1 VSDVS
6 DVDQPVQV
14 TQHWLAIDVGGT
26 NMRAAIVSGDG
37 TVGERVD
44 RPTERDCGA
53 LVELARDVLAGDVV
67 DGAVV
72 GLPGRID
79 YGAGTLEYAPNIDPS
94 WREGLTEE
102 RLAADLGVPVALA
115 NDADLAAVGEAWLG
129 AGRDFRDVAYLTIS
143 TGIGA
148 GVVTGGLLV
157 HGRRSMAE
165 VGHTIV
171 DGQRLLEGRKATV
184 EALGSGTALT
194 ELAQEADIADD
205 AKDLV
210 ALVRDG
216 DATATRIFERVAFA
230 AAMGA
235 VNLAHLFTP
244 EVIVV
249 GGGLGLVGDLVLDPI
264 RLLVAERGPRALPE
278 PIAVVNAELGDAA
291 ALAGAAAWHRA
302 FTPQAASRAR

>member
-1 VSDVS
+1 MS
-6 DVDQPVQV
+6 
-14 TQHWLAIDVGGT
+14 WLAVDVGGT
-26 NMRAAIVSGDG
+26 NMRAAIVTEEGE
-37 TVGERVD
+37 VGERSD
-44 RPTERDCGA
+44 RATGRDPAA
-53 LVELARDVLAGDVV
+53 LVELARDVLAGDEV

-79 YGAGTLEYAPNIDPS
+79 YGVGRLEYAPNIDPS
-94 WREGLTEE
+94 WRDELTEE
-102 RLAADLGVPVALA
+102 RLAGDLGVPVALA
-115 NDADLAAVGEAWLG
+115 NDADLAAVGEAWFG
-129 AGRDFRDVAYLTIS
+129 AGRPFRDVAYLTIS

-157 HGRRSMAE
+157 HGRRSVAE

-184 EALGSGTALT
+184 EDLGSGTALT
-194 ELAQEADIADD
+194 ELAQEAGIAED
-205 AKDLV
+205 AKELV
-210 ALVRDG
+210 ELVRGG
-216 DATATRIFERVAFA
+216 DVTATRILERVTFA

-244 EVIVV
+244 DVIVV

-264 RLLVAERGPRALPE
+264 RLLVAERGPRAMPE
-278 PIAVVNAELGDAA
+278 PICVVNAELGDAA
-291 ALAGAAAWHRA
+291 GLTGAAAWHRA